1 MLYIAGFKEVNI
13 LRPRSV
19 TEQQLIVFIVVNF
32 KRKKVSEIR
41 VKSLG
46 EDQRQQLCDE
56 LNVWSKRRIIRFDFR
71 LDNHWLYFRI
81 HHYRRE
87 RLSLH
92 HNLSRSLPLP
102 TLSVYIPHRKP
113 ISCRFCDG
121 DCQLSKSLRTDLQLS
136 WDTRHADSQHD
147 SIFHRSCVDSRWC
160 FNVDGNVLWTIRCD
174 Y

>member
-56 LNVWSKRRIIRFDFR
+56 LNV
-71 LDNHWLYFRI
+71 
-81 HHYRRE
+81 
-87 RLSLH
+87 
-92 HNLSRSLPLP
+92 
-102 TLSVYIPHRKP
+102 
-113 ISCRFCDG
+113 
-121 DCQLSKSLRTDLQLS
+121 
-136 WDTRHADSQHD
+136 
-147 SIFHRSCVDSRWC
+147 
-160 FNVDGNVLWTIRCD
+160 
-174 Y
+174 